1 MFHVKHSRN
10 TAGAGRGR
18 RLRHG
23 RREGRGRRG
32 IGALCHEGLAGQI
45 GGWQGRRGQVG
56 VAGLRSGQG
65 CAVGRAALWAAAC
78 QTTSAVPCPL
88 RCPACAVPC
97 LPTCP
102 LLPCLP
108 PALPLMALR
117 SPSCLCPPSC
127 PLRALLPIPMLL
139 PPAPACPCCVPYY
152 LMMNRCPLLSHPIW
166 IIALLRYHI
175 TSLKS
180 E

>member
-1 MFHVKHSRN
+1 M
-10 TAGAGRGR
+10 
-18 RLRHG
+18 
-23 RREGRGRRG
+23 
-32 IGALCHEGLAGQI
+32 
-45 GGWQGRRGQVG
+45 G

-78 QTTSAVPCPL
+78 QTTSAVPCLL

-127 PLRALLPIPMLL
+127 PLRTLLPVPMLL
-139 PPAPACPCCVPYY
+139 PPAPACPCCVLYF
-152 LMMNRCPLLSHPIW
+152 LMINRWSLLSHPI
-166 IIALLRYHI
+166 
-175 TSLKS
+175 
-180 E
+180 